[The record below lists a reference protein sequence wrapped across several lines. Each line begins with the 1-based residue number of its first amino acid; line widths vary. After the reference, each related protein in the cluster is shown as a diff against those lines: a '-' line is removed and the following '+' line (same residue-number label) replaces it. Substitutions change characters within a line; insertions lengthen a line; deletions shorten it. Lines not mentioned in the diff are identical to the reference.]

1 MANYRLSALAEA
13 DLKEIAATAISRW
26 GTTQARAYLA
36 ELDKTLQLLALQPE
50 LGRQRDEI
58 APGARSFPCGKHI
71 LFYRFASS
79 DGIRPEGIEV
89 ARVLHQRMDVLH
101 QFHDEF

>member
-1 MANYRLSALAEA
+1 MASYRLSALAEA

-50 LGRQRDEI
+50 LEH
-58 APGARSFPCGKHI
+58 HI
-71 LFYRFASS
+71 
-79 DGIRPEGIEV
+79 V
-89 ARVLHQRMDVLH
+89 
-101 QFHDEF
+101 